1 MIVLLCL
8 VGVTA
13 VVSLAVAVGMQ
24 SLMQD
29 MVGRIATQ
37 EVMMDRLLN
46 VIDRHAI
53 RLSEVAR

>member
-37 EVMMDRLLN
+37 EVKMDRLLN